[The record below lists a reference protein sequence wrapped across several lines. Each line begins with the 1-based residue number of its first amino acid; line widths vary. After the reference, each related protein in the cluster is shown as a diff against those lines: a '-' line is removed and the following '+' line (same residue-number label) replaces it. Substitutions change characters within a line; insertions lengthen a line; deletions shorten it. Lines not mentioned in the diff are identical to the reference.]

1 MRRLDDIID
10 FMLNMTLRVAI
21 IALLA
26 AVWIGLPLLVL
37 SYVFDMFTKGQ

>member
-1 MRRLDDIID
+1 
-10 FMLNMTLRVAI
+10 VAI

-26 AVWIGLPLLVL
+26 SVWIGLPLLVL